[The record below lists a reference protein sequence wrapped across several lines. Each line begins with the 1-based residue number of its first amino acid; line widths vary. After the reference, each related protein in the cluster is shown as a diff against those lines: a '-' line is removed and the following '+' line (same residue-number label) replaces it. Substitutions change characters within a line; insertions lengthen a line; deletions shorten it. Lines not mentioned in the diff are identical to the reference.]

1 MSAVPDLAAYV
12 EAFNR
17 GDDEVYGA
25 FYAPDVVL
33 RNGGG
38 TMLEGREAI
47 LDFYASVRL
56 RLHRV
61 MELRAV
67 LVGNECLAA
76 ALAST
81 FTALED
87 DVPLAGEVLA
97 TGDRLM
103 LESMAL
109 YQTADGRFTSI
120 EATTLRHAVKR
131 KDPAQ

>member
-103 LESMAL
+103 LESMAV
-109 YQTADGRFTSI
+109 YQTADGRFTNI

-131 KDPAQ
+131 KDPAE

>member
-25 FYAPDVVL
+25 FYAPNVVL
-33 RNGGG
+33 SNGGG
-38 TMLEGREAI
+38 TVLEGRKAI
-47 LDFYASVRL
+47 LDFYAGVRL

-67 LVGNECLAA
+67 LVGKDCLAA

-97 TGDRLM
+97 AGDRLM

-109 YQTADGRFTSI
+109 YQTVDGRFISI
-120 EATTLRHAVKR
+120 ESTTLSHAVKR
-131 KDPAQ
+131 KEPAV